1 MFNGKFIGKSYL
13 MDHPC
18 FPAKVLDTIS
28 NLQSLGIT
36 AAITHGTGPYFLMV
50 MIV

>member
-1 MFNGKFIGKSYL
+1 MFNGTFLGTSYL
-13 MDHPC
+13 MDHPW
-18 FPAKVLDTIS
+18 FPAVLDTIS
-28 NLQSLGIT
+28 NLQLLGIT